1 MTNPKRTTSL
11 WHATSSHLAVHD
23 AALKSAPLPGCHGNA
38 IKVVDVCVIGAGISG
53 TAIAYWIAKLPEQQK
68 SKMMESVV
76 VLESDVPGRGAT
88 GRNGGHSWPSPSE
101 KDTVPL
107 SVMRL
112 AAFRQIQSAV
122 KEHSI
127 DCEYRVNGGVMLAHT
142 AEEAAIER
150 EWVAKLAADPQLA
163 AFGLEW
169 WDEARVRQLYP
180 KLSMPCSGAV
190 YEPHVASLHPI
201 KLLDGL
207 WRAIR
212 ELAGSRIQLHCNT
225 TVHRVLPLGDD
236 GLLRVETSRG
246 TVRARKVI
254 YATNAY
260 TRLLVPHL
268 FTSVMPYRGQI
279 VTTCP
284 QPDFPNQNFSCNER
298 ENNLDYMIKR
308 VPTGELVY
316 GGASDSSDHFGG
328 EYGCLDDDS
337 VNGGAARGLRREVRA
352 LLGADVEI
360 IREWT
365 GCMAFTPDERA
376 LVGELPRVPR
386 VPTSRANAGA
396 APLPLRST
404 GSNEYVCV
412 GHNGDGM
419 STVFSIAKELVHGI
433 ATGDWSTMPPEL
445 NCERYVKNNAK

>member
-1 MTNPKRTTSL
+1 M
-11 WHATSSHLAVHD
+11 HD
-23 AALKSAPLPGCHGNA
+23 AALKSVPLPGCHGNSNNKSSKSN
-38 IKVVDVCVIGAGISG
+38 IVDICIIGAGISG
-53 TAIAYWIAKLPEQQK
+53 TAIAYWLAKESQSLANLK
-68 SKMMESVV
+68 MESVV

-107 SVMRL
+107 AMLRL
-112 AAFRQIQSAV
+112 AAFRQIQSAIR
-122 KEHSI
+122 EHSI
-127 DCEYRVNGGVMLAHT
+127 DCEYRVNGGLMLAHSPD
-142 AEEAAIER
+142 EARIER
-150 EWVAKLAADPQLA
+150 EWVDQLAADPHMS
-163 AFGLEW
+163 AFGLQW

-180 KLSMPCSGAV
+180 LLSMPCAGAV
-190 YEPHVASLHPI
+190 FEPHVASLHPI

-207 WRAIR
+207 WKAIA
-212 ELAGSRIQLHCNT
+212 ELAGSRIRLHCNT
-225 TVHRVLPLGDD
+225 TVRHVAPLDAN

-246 TVRARKVI
+246 TIRARKVI

-260 TRLLVPHL
+260 TRILVPHL

-279 VTTCP
+279 VATCP
-284 QPDFPNQNFSCNER
+284 QPDFPNHNFSANER

-328 EYGCLDDDS
+328 EYGCLDDDA
-337 VNGGAARGLRREVRA
+337 VNGGAGRGLRRELRA
-352 LLGADVEI
+352 LLGSDVEI
-360 IREWT
+360 VREWT

-419 STVFSIAKELVHGI
+419 STVFSITKELVHGI
-433 ATGDWSTMPPEL
+433 LTGDWSTIPPEL
-445 NCERYVKNNAK
+445 NCERYVKCNSE